1 MIIRYLLLA
10 VVIIPKFVFAA
21 PSDFSDAISMILD
34 LIWLTIPVLVGLALL
49 FFFWGLARFILKA
62 GDVKARED
70 GRQVMIWGIVAL
82 FVMMSV
88 WGLIAFAKK
97 ELEFGGG
104 TLLPFLPTEESVS
117 N

>member
-1 MIIRYLLLA
+1 MISILFAFTILFPMIVL
-10 VVIIPKFVFAA
+10 AA
-21 PSDFSDAISMILD
+21 PSDFAGFISILLN
-34 LIWLTIPVLVGLALL
+34 LIALLIPVLIGLALL

-70 GRQVMIWGIVAL
+70 GKNIMIWGIVAL
-82 FVMMSV
+82 FVMVSF
-88 WGLIAFAKK
+88 WGLIAYAKR

-104 TLLPFLPTEESVS
+104 TLIPFLPTGEEVS